1 VNTIRNTGVVGALC
15 LGLAVSGCA
24 TTQQGGLPASDHERA
39 PASTRHDGPNAGAVL
54 GAGCARVS
62 IEALRAGPL
71 AVPVS
76 VAIAGVCL
84 PVALGVG
91 ILHAAAPNL
100 GLGTSSVPDTG
111 PAALRTLTDA
121 ERSAFPQGSGGA
133 AELRTLTAAERSVF
147 PQSSAGGCG
156 WGDCYSYKTADTGPV
171 EMRKLS
177 GYEKS
182 VFPTRFQAGCS
193 GYGYC

>member
-1 VNTIRNTGVVGALC
+1 MNTTRNKGFVGALC
-15 LGLAVSGCA
+15 LGLALGGCA
-24 TTQQGGLPASDHERA
+24 TTQKATQPASDDQRA

-54 GAGCARVS
+54 GVGCARVS

-91 ILHAAAPNL
+91 VLHAAAPNL

-111 PAALRTLTDA
+111 PVALRT
-121 ERSAFPQGSGGA
+121 GGE
-133 AELRTLTAAERSVF
+133 AELRALTTAERSVF

-177 GYEKS
+177 GYERS
-182 VFPTRFQAGCS
+182 VFPSRFQAGCS